1 MDENKKVKQGM
12 IEEISTHPS
21 YGTLLF
27 SRKSGGGK
35 TSLFGSSIQ
44 HRDTICMTLHHAS
57 IERGLNRD
65 WIHGDKVIAEVEM
78 SYSQFAEAITSM
90 NIGTGVPVTVRWTE
104 KDGKI
109 PPCDFVS
116 KREQFEDEFKTQR
129 KNATR
134 VSEELIQEVTELFN
148 QKGTLKKADKEDIL
162 RKLNKLKMDIGINT
176 DFIVNQFNEQ
186 MDKTVMEAKGEIEAF
201 YQNKVNTIASAA
213 LVEHRDELKRLDN
226 PVEISEDN
234 NVK

>member
-1 MDENKKVKQGM
+1 
-12 IEEISTHPS
+12 
-21 YGTLLF
+21 
-27 SRKSGGGK
+27 
-35 TSLFGSSIQ
+35 
-44 HRDTICMTLHHAS
+44 MTLHHAS

-90 NIGTGVPVTVRWTE
+90 NIGTGIPVTVRYTE

>member
-1 MDENKKVKQGM
+1 MAENKKVEKTKFGVRT
-12 IEEISTHPS
+12 THPS

-27 SRKSGGGK
+27 SRSTGAKEA
-35 TSLFGSSIQ
+35 LFGSSIQ

-109 PPCDFVS
+109 SPCDFVS

-134 VSEELIQEVTELFN
+134 VSAELIQEVTELFN
-148 QKGTLKKADKEDIL
+148 QKGTLKKADKEEIL